1 MKTGIKKIIARSF
14 AVLLTV
20 SVLGYA
26 YFRAKDFLVGPV
38 VVFET
43 PKNGATVTSPVLT
56 ISGSSR
62 NLSFISLNGR
72 KIFTDKNG
80 DWNEKI
86 ALLPGYNIIEADV
99 KDRFGC
105 EVKKTLHIIYQKPPQ
120 EPFSG

>member
-1 MKTGIKKIIARSF
+1 MKTGAKKIIANSF

-26 YFRAKDFLVGPV
+26 YFRAQDFLIGPV

-56 ISGSSR
+56 VAGTSR

-86 ALLPGYNIIEADV
+86 ALSPGYNIIEADV

-105 EVKKTLHIIYQKPPQ
+105 EVKKTLQVIYRETAQ
-120 EPFSG
+120 EPISG